1 MDAVRDYSNEQV
13 AALFDELA
21 SLLEQQKEIVFKIR
35 SYRRAAQAIREL
47 STPVAEMVRQG
58 EDLQQLPGVGP
69 AISRKIVELVT
80 TGKVRA
86 HERAKAE
93 AEGAATRSC
102 GSTSS
107 PRAGVALAR
116 SSGGQG
122 DNAA

>member
-1 MDAVRDYSNEQV
+1 MDAERDYSNEQV

-47 STPVAEMVRQG
+47 PTPVAEMVRQG

-80 TGKVRA
+80 TGRVRA

-93 AEGAATRSC
+93 VEGA
-102 GSTSS
+102 
-107 PRAGVALAR
+107 ALAR
-116 SSGGQG
+116 SSGGQA
-122 DNAA
+122 DNDA

>member
-1 MDAVRDYSNEQV
+1 MESLRDYSNEQV
-13 AALFDELA
+13 AALFDDLA

-35 SYRRAAQAIREL
+35 SYRRAAQEIREL
-47 STPVAEMVRQG
+47 PTPVAEMVRNG

-93 AEGAATRSC
+93 VAGA
-102 GSTSS
+102 
-107 PRAGVALAR
+107 ALAR
-116 SSGGQG
+116 SSGGQVG
-122 DNAA
+122 NDA